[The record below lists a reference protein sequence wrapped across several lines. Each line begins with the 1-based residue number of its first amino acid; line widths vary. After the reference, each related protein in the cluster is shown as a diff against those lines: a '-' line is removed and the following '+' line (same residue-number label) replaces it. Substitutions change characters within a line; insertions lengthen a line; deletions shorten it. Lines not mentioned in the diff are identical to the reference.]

1 VKKTAVIAVVN
12 SGEIIA
18 VRHIVAA
25 VIMADGTG
33 VSVETL
39 DGQKRLLRT
48 KAFSESAE
56 LLAEIS
62 SAIASLEH

>member
-25 VIMADGTG
+25 V
-33 VSVETL
+33 
-39 DGQKRLLRT
+39 RT